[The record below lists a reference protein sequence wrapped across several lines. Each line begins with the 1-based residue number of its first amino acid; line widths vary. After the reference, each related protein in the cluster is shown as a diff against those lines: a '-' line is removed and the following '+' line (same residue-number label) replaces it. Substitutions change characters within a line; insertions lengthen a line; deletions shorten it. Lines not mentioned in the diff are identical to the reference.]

1 MPNRIPPN
9 ATLARSLTVFEV
21 LDACGRTVRSGGD
34 RDPANNRRPFGG
46 IQLVCCGDFFQLP
59 PVGLGSYGKKFA
71 FQSGAWTAC
80 DTRAVVLRKV
90 VRQQGDQTFVRLL
103 NECVNLLACVLYSL
117 SYTQRLNKR

>member
-1 MPNRIPPN
+1 MRPNG
-9 ATLARSLTVFEV
+9 
-21 LDACGRTVRSGGD
+21 CGGD
-34 RDPANNRRPFGG
+34 RDPRTTGALSAASSSSAAATFPTAARGPS
-46 IQLVCCGDFFQLP
+46 
-59 PVGLGSYGKKFA
+59 SYGKKFA